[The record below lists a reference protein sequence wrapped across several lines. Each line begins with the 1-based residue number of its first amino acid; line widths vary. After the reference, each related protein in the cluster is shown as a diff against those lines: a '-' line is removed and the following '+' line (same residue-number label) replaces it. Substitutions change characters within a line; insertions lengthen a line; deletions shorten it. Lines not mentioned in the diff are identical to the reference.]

1 MRHLS
6 PSLLAGLLVI
16 LAGCSAVPVR
26 APGPV
31 ASDVRQVDDLAAI
44 APALAESPKRTLL
57 VLDID
62 DTLLTSAGFF
72 GSDAWY
78 EWQKTLA
85 ADDPGKVPCLFD
97 VISLNYEAGS
107 QQPTQPD
114 GPTLVNALAVDK
126 LLLTSRNPLYR
137 GGTLR
142 TLHDAGYA
150 LPAPLG
156 QASDGRSFDF
166 RKSPEA
172 RPVRVAYDQGLFMTT
187 GQDKGLVLLDL
198 LRRLGL
204 RYDRVVL
211 VDDGQKNITNM
222 QAALRNAGIDYLGL
236 HYTRVDK
243 QVDAD
248 EAAAGRAGW
257 QAWRRFLADTYP
269 LRLQAM
275 ERGSCAY

>member
-1 MRHLS
+1 MRRLTPLLLS
-6 PSLLAGLLVI
+6 ALLIA
-16 LAGCSAVPVR
+16 CSTAPPR
-26 APGPV
+26 APGPA
-31 ASDVRQVDDLAAI
+31 ASEVRQTADLAAI

-107 QQPTQPD
+107 QRPTQPD
-114 GPTLVNALAVDK
+114 GPALVNALTVDT

-142 TLHDAGYA
+142 TLHDAGYR
-150 LPAPLG
+150 LPATLG
-156 QASDGRSFDF
+156 RSADGRSWDF
-166 RKSPEA
+166 RKAADA
-172 RPVRVAYDQGLFMTT
+172 RPVRVVYDQGLFMTT
-187 GQDKGLVLLDL
+187 GQDKGMVLLDL
-198 LRRLGL
+198 LRRLDV
-204 RYDRVVL
+204 RYERVIL
-211 VDDGQKNITNM
+211 VDDGERNITNM
-222 QAALRNAGIDYLGL
+222 RNALRDAGIDYLGL

-243 QVDAD
+243 SVDAD
-248 EAAAGRAGW
+248 EARAGRQGW
-257 QAWRRFLADTYP
+257 QAWRRLLAETYP
-269 LRLQAM
+269 QRLQAI
-275 ERGSCAY
+275 ERGECSY

>member
-1 MRHLS
+1 MRRLTTL
-6 PSLLAGLLVI
+6 LLAALLT
-16 LAGCSAVPVR
+16 ACSAAPVR
-26 APGPV
+26 TPGPA
-31 ASDVRQVDDLAAI
+31 ASEVRQTADLAAI

-97 VISLNYEAGS
+97 VISLNYKVGS
-107 QQPTQPD
+107 QRPTQPD
-114 GPTLVNALAVDK
+114 GPALVNALGVDRS
-126 LLLTSRNPLYR
+126 LLTSRNPLYR

-142 TLHDAGYA
+142 TLRDAGYA
-150 LPAPLG
+150 LPAALG
-156 QASDGRSFDF
+156 ESADGRSWDF
-166 RKSPEA
+166 RKTPDA
-172 RPVRVAYDQGLFMTT
+172 RPARVVYDQGLFMTT

-204 RYDRVVL
+204 HYERVVL
-211 VDDGQKNITNM
+211 VDDGERNIANM
-222 QAALRNAGIDYLGL
+222 QAAMRDAGIDYLGL

-243 QVDAD
+243 AVDAD
-248 EAAAGRAGW
+248 AASAGRAGW
-257 QAWRRFLADTYP
+257 QAWRQFLAGSYP
-269 LRLQAM
+269 QRLQAL
-275 ERGSCAY
+275 ERGTCSY